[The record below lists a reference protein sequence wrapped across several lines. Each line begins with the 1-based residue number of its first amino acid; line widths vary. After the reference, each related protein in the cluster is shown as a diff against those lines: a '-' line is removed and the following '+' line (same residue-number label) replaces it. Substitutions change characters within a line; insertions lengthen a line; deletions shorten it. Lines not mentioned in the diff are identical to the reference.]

1 MVMSLELAQGSQITK
16 DSWDG
21 YGVERREILDYVRGK
36 GISNVSFLTGDIH
49 TFFAGEVGVNG
60 RGPRSV
66 ATEFVGGSITSLG
79 VPETVNSVTGVP
91 LTREQTTLLTNNL
104 LLTNPHL
111 KYTQQTAR
119 GYGVAEV
126 SRDQMLVTFKGVDA
140 LDPGSQARTIG
151 RFRVASGS
159 PRVQVL

>member
-1 MVMSLELAQGSQITK
+1 
-16 DSWDG
+16 
-21 YGVERREILDYVRGK
+21 
-36 GISNVSFLTGDIH
+36 
-49 TFFAGEVGVNG
+49 VGVNG
-60 RGPRSV
+60 RGPASV
-66 ATEFVGGSITSLG
+66 ATEFVGGSVTSLG
-79 VPETVNSVTGVP
+79 VPETVNSTTGVP
-91 LTREQTTLLTNNL
+91 LTAEQTTLLTNNL

-126 SRDQMLVTFKGVDA
+126 SRDQMLVTFKGVNA
-140 LDPGSQARTIG
+140 LDPNATARTIG